1 MFNSSESKSV
11 DPAIWSDPFG
21 WEFSGVELSISW
33 CNVFGTC
40 GSGKKARRRARRAA
54 FAAAVER
61 NIAEN
66 NRIIAQRRLE
76 EQQRQ
81 ASAQS
86 AREAQARA
94 AAQRAQEEAQEQARI
109 EAAKALVQRKKT
121 TAQITTERIQ
131 KQQQESIAA
140 LRQQQLELAE
150 AEVET
155 GSLAGQPGIS
165 RTPVT
170 AGGALGG
177 YSGTAPGAV
186 SPTSLNI

>member
-21 WEFSGVELSISW
+21 WEFSGVELSVRW
-33 CNVFGTC
+33 CDVFGSC
-40 GSGKKARRRARRAA
+40 GNKGAQRRARRAA

-81 ASAQS
+81 ASAQA

-94 AAQRAQEEAQEQARI
+94 AAERAQAEAQEQARI

-131 KQQQESIAA
+131 KQQQEGIAA